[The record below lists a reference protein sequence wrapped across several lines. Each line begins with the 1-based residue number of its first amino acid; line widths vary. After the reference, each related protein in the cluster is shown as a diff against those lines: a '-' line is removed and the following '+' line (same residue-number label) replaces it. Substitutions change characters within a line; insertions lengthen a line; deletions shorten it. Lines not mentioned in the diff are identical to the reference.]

1 MKEAVISISLSFS
14 TLSLSP
20 SLSLSLS
27 LNHLP
32 TIVLIETHPAVR
44 QDAYTSIPS
53 RRTRL
58 S

>member
-14 TLSLSP
+14 TLSLS
-20 SLSLSLS
+20 LSLSLS

-32 TIVLIETHPAVR
+32 TIVLIEIHPAVR

>member
-14 TLSLSP
+14 TLSLS
-20 SLSLSLS
+20 LS

-32 TIVLIETHPAVR
+32 TIVLIEIHPAVR